1 MPQAGLSIGK
11 DARFDFFTSTGTLS
25 LPTLLKFTA
34 KKLNQKMTVKPL
46 NGLPIHLNFQ
56 EGGWEGSF
64 EVSRADST
72 LDDYFNF
79 IEKSYYAGANLP
91 AGTIQ
96 QTIEEIS
103 GPPSTFQFQGVVLY
117 LEDSGDYESEK
128 NVVQRVSFMA
138 STRVKL

>member
-11 DARFDFFTSTGTLS
+11 DARFDFFTATGTLS